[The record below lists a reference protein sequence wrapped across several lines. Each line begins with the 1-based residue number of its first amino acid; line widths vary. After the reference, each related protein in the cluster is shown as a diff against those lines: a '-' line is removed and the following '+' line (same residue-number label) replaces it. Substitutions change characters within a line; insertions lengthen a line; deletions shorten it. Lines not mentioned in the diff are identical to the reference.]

1 MKKFQLPLMIILCLF
16 SCKKEKSENLCN
28 NNSLISQ
35 VKIEDEILQ
44 GLTYNSNCVIY
55 ESVQPYSYKKYTYDT
70 QNRLIK
76 TEQAI
81 SFNPLSCVMIPGMSE
96 EEDPRK
102 AKISNY
108 TEFEYNTSGKLSKKL
123 YYIINTDTPE
133 LTSYELFEYD
143 STNIIKISL
152 YNPENQLSLY
162 QTFKYDEVG
171 NVIRVEFYI
180 LENYENVLLQNYSI
194 YEFDNQ
200 KNPFTIFS
208 NEGIPGVFT
217 NKNNITKTTT
227 INYYSGVENSN
238 SNVYSYEYND
248 AGYPV
253 KVNNEDYLYGQ

>member
-1 MKKFQLPLMIILCLF
+1 
-16 SCKKEKSENLCN
+16 
-28 NNSLISQ
+28 
-35 VKIEDEILQ
+35 
-44 GLTYNSNCVIY
+44 
-55 ESVQPYSYKKYTYDT
+55 
-70 QNRLIK
+70 
-76 TEQAI
+76 
-81 SFNPLSCVMIPGMSE
+81 MSE